1 MKPNS
6 DFEKLLK
13 EPLFNSSIISIIIDE
28 AHCICD
34 WGDFRPE
41 YKELG
46 RLRYILP
53 TTVLIMIASATLT
66 KDALHTILHLLHMHL
81 DKIEFVQRSSDR
93 PNIKLNVKRIKHSLD
108 SYADLA
114 FLIPDSWAVGDPPP
128 PKFLIFFDNI
138 GQSIQAAKFLRSR
151 LPTQAKDKIKW
162 FNADMT
168 STYKKTE
175 LANLKEG
182 KTWGCCTTE
191 SFRMV
196 SKQI

>member
-1 MKPNS
+1 MIISPEQVMKPNS

-66 KDALHTILHLLHMHL
+66 KDALHTILHLLHMHS

-93 PNIKLNVKRIKHSLD
+93 PNIK
-108 SYADLA
+108 
-114 FLIPDSWAVGDPPP
+114 
-128 PKFLIFFDNI
+128 
-138 GQSIQAAKFLRSR
+138 
-151 LPTQAKDKIKW
+151 
-162 FNADMT
+162 
-168 STYKKTE
+168 
-175 LANLKEG
+175 
-182 KTWGCCTTE
+182 
-191 SFRMV
+191 
-196 SKQI
+196 